1 MKDKK
6 SLNKVLTAVEILS
19 ASIVFI
25 YCLGV
30 IAFASVHG
38 GETFEGV
45 NWSIAGPILFFA
57 IAAVVVTIIKMAK
70 VTVPALKNKADQ
82 ALARGALAMDIFVLI
97 GFVFLVLAMGGASM
111 HLSIEEWETRGNT
124 LISLILTGA
133 PFMLVGGILSGKL
146 IKGALK

>member
-6 SLNKVLTAVEILS
+6 SLNKILTAVEILS
-19 ASIVFI
+19 ASIVFF

-30 IAFASVHG
+30 IAFASVNGHG
-38 GETFEGV
+38 TFEGV

-70 VTVPALKNKADQ
+70 ITAPALKNKTDK
-82 ALARGALAMDIFVLI
+82 ALAKGALAMDIFVLI
-97 GFVFLVLAMGGASM
+97 GFVFLVLAIGGASM
-111 HLSIEEWETRGNT
+111 NLQEPEWPTRGNT
-124 LISLILTGA
+124 LISLILRGA